1 MTVGGA
7 SSAAHPVRA
16 AVPEDHVLILFGAT
30 GDLARRK
37 LLPGLFHLAAAGLM
51 PERYRIIGSGRPGAG
66 RDTAG
71 FRANVRD
78 AVREF
83 GRQELT
89 DENWAPF
96 AASLSF
102 APASAEQPQ
111 ALVEE
116 VARVERG
123 LGPSVRRL
131 IYLAVPPQAFGPMVE
146 MLASAGLTERAKL
159 IVEKPFGH
167 DLASARALDGI
178 LHAALGEDQVF
189 RIDHFLGKEG
199 VQNILAFRFANG
211 LFEPIWNREHVE
223 YVQIDVPERLTIG
236 GRAGFFEQTGTFRDM
251 VVTHLLHLLGFV
263 AMDPPSRLDA
273 ASLRDATGRVFE
285 AIEPIDPGRVIFGQ
299 YDGYRSE
306 PGVASGSDVET
317 FAAVEV
323 RVDTPRWAG
332 VPFHLRTGKALAE
345 SRHTVTLG
353 FKQPPV
359 GMFPPLP
366 DGAHAAPFNEL
377 TFEVSD
383 PGVIW
388 VDFLAKQPGATM
400 SLGAASLTFRYRDFF
415 RVEEE
420 LTGYERLL
428 HDALLGDHTL
438 FTRADGIERLWE
450 VSAPLLD
457 RPPRP
462 RPYRPGSWGPAGIEQ
477 LVAPHRWHLPYGIRE
492 GRWGGQGG

>member
-1 MTVGGA
+1 
-7 SSAAHPVRA
+7 
-16 AVPEDHVLILFGAT
+16 VLILFGAT

-51 PERYRIIGSGRPGAG
+51 PERYRVVGCGRPTGAP
-66 RDTAG
+66 DTEG
-71 FRANVRD
+71 FRAHALD
-78 AVREF
+78 AVRQF
-83 GRQELT
+83 GRSEIT
-89 DENWAPF
+89 DENWASF
-96 AASLSF
+96 AANLTF
-102 APASAEQPQ
+102 VPAAAEQPGV
-111 ALVEE
+111 LVEE
-116 VARVERG
+116 IARLEQG
-123 LGPSVRRL
+123 LSAHARRL
-131 IYLAVPPQAFGPMVE
+131 IYLAVPPQAFRPIVE
-146 MLASAGLTERAKL
+146 MLVAAGLAERAKL

-167 DLASARALDGI
+167 DLPTARVLNAA

-199 VQNILAFRFANG
+199 VQNVLAFRFANG

-223 YVQIDVPERLTIG
+223 YVQIDVPERLTIE

-273 ASLRDATGRVFE
+273 ASLRDAAGRVFE
-285 AIEPIDPGRVIFGQ
+285 AIEPIDPDRVIFGQ

-306 PGVASGSDVET
+306 PGVAPDSDVET
-317 FAAVEV
+317 FAGLEV
-323 RVDTPRWAG
+323 RIDNPRWEG
-332 VPFHLRTGKALAE
+332 VPFQLRTGKALAQ

-353 FKQPPV
+353 FKQPAR
-359 GMFPPLP
+359 GMFEPFP
-366 DGAHAAPFNEL
+366 GASQTAMPESNEL

-388 VDFLAKQPGATM
+388 VDFLAKEPGAAM
-400 SLGAASLTFRYRDFF
+400 NLGAASLTFRYRDFF
-415 RVEEE
+415 RVSDE

-450 VSAPLLD
+450 VSTPLLE
-457 RPPRP
+457 RPPHA
-462 RPYRPGSWGPAGIEQ
+462 RPYRRGSWGPAGIEQ
-477 LVAPHRWHLPYGIRE
+477 LVAPHRWHLPYSASE
-492 GRWGGQGG
+492 GRRQGRS

>member
-1 MTVGGA
+1 V
-7 SSAAHPVRA
+7 
-16 AVPEDHVLILFGAT
+16 DHVLILFGAT
-30 GDLARRK
+30 GDLAARK
-37 LLPGLFHLAAAGLM
+37 LLPGLFHLTVAGLM
-51 PERYRIIGSGRPGAG
+51 PERFRIVGSGSPEGAP
-66 RDTAG
+66 DAEG
-71 FRANVRD
+71 FRAHVHD

-83 GRQELT
+83 GRREST
-89 DENWAPF
+89 DENWARF

-102 APASAEQPQ
+102 APATAEDPG
-111 ALVEE
+111 ALLEE
-116 VARVERG
+116 VARVEAS
-123 LGPSVRRL
+123 LSADVDRL
-131 IYLAVPPQAFGPMVE
+131 IYLAIPPQAFAPMVE
-146 MLASAGLTERAKL
+146 MLAATGLTERAKL
-159 IVEKPFGH
+159 ILEKPFGH
-167 DLASARALDGI
+167 DAASARALNAT

-189 RIDHFLGKEG
+189 RIDHYLGKEG

-211 LFEPIWNREHVE
+211 LFEPVWDREHVE
-223 YVQIDVPERLTIG
+223 YVQIDVPELLTIE

-263 AMDPPSRLDA
+263 AMDPPERLDA
-273 ASLRDATGRVFE
+273 ASLRDATGRVFD

-299 YDGYRSE
+299 YEGYRSE
-306 PGVASGSDVET
+306 PGVAPASQVET

-323 RVDTPRWAG
+323 RIDTPRWAG

-353 FKQPPV
+353 FKQPAG
-359 GMFPPLP
+359 GMFAPL
-366 DGAHAAPFNEL
+366 AEAPFNEL

-388 VDFLAKQPGATM
+388 VDFLAKQPGAAM
-400 SLGAASLTFRYRDFF
+400 NLGAASLTFRYGDFF
-415 RVEEE
+415 QAGGE

-450 VSAPLLD
+450 VSAPLLE

-462 RPYRPGSWGPAGIEQ
+462 LPYRRGSWGPAGIDQ
-477 LVAPHRWHLPYGIRE
+477 LVAPHRWHLPYSIRE
-492 GRWGGQGG
+492 GGWRRNA